1 MSDNRLKNK
10 KTSLPIGTKIVFM
23 LNHKTYIKKTDG
35 NPFSLWKSPGGG
47 SILIDD
53 DRILK
58 KDHYKILTENEVIG
72 GSVAKDTENS
82 LKSREDQGTEPA

>member
-1 MSDNRLKNK
+1 MSDGKSKNK
-10 KTSLPIGTKIVFM
+10 NSPLPVGTKIVFM
-23 LNHKTYIKKTDG
+23 MNNKTYIKKTDG

-58 KDHYKILTENEVIG
+58 KDLYKILTENEANPKKEHF
-72 GSVAKDTENS
+72 SDEEKE
-82 LKSREDQGTEPA
+82 

>member
-1 MSDNRLKNK
+1 MSEGKTKNK
-10 KTSLPIGTKIVFM
+10 NSLLPIGTKIVFM
-23 LNHKTYIKKTDG
+23 MNNKTYVKKTDG

-58 KDHYKILTENEVIG
+58 KDLYKILTENEVNPK
-72 GSVAKDTENS
+72 KDD
-82 LKSREDQGTEPA
+82 KSMEEEE